1 MVIHISEKEFSRIG
15 QRVWNMNK
23 IAIDTLLRA
32 VYDEKFAKLKDFIVV
47 ILHRGAKDD
56 RKEIDGERITK
67 VQKDGFYYLN
77 RHDETIF
84 IPAHRILELKQ
95 K

>member
-1 MVIHISEKEFSRIG
+1 MDTR
-15 QRVWNMNK
+15 
-23 IAIDTLLRA
+23 AIEMLLRA

-47 ILHRGAKDD
+47 IRHRGAEND

-67 VQKDGFYYLN
+67 VQKAKFFYLN
-77 RHDETIF
+77 KHGIEIS
-84 IPAHRILELKQ
+84 IPAHRILELKR